1 MTFNSVTYLL
11 FLLVFLLTYW
21 RLPAAWRPGLIA
33 LASVLFYSLWKPVFV
48 LLMMLSASV
57 DYVVAMLIEKSD
69 DPKYRRRLLA
79 VTLAVNLGLLAYFKY
94 LLFAIDNLEVSLAF
108 FGHPVAIPHPEI
120 ILPLGISFYTF
131 ETISYVIDVYRRVI
145 PAERSLVRYVCFIT
159 FFPKLIAGP
168 ILRAAQLIPQFGA
181 TNRLSAQDVLAGLQA
196 IAIGLFLKGG
206 FADGI
211 AALVDDGFTRAAAL
225 WSAWDTWA
233 MASLFGIQI
242 YFDFAAYS
250 MIAIG
255 SARLMGI
262 HLPDNFNFPY
272 AAVSPRD
279 FWKRWHISLS
289 GWIRDYLYLPL
300 SGQKFENRSG
310 LPSGAG
316 ESGAAGDAKSA
327 TMVALFLTWAVMGLW
342 HGANW
347 TFVMWGLMH
356 AGLIALYRV
365 TESWRVRL
373 SPRVRTIGGALFTL
387 PMVLL
392 AWIPFR
398 ASTVHE
404 ALVIVG
410 KVFDPRAYFALG
422 LRENTYLVAVV
433 MLAGVLLAAP
443 ICHWIKTSAA
453 PGWIRVAG
461 MAAAGA
467 FLVPMSLVFLRPIT
481 QFIYFQ
487 F

>member
-1 MTFNSVTYLL
+1 
-11 FLLVFLLTYW
+11 
-21 RLPAAWRPGLIA
+21 
-33 LASVLFYSLWKPVFV
+33 VFV
-48 LLMMLSASV
+48 LVMLLSASV
-57 DYVVAMLIEKSD
+57 DYVVAMLIERTD
-69 DPKYRRRLLA
+69 DQRRRRCLLA
-79 VTLAVNLGLLAYFKY
+79 FTLMVNLGLLAYFKY
-94 LLFAIDNLEVSLAF
+94 LLFAIDNLEVALSLL
-108 FGHPVAIPHPEI
+108 GHPVQIPHPEI

-131 ETISYVIDVYRRVI
+131 ETISYVVDVYRRVI
-145 PAERSLVRYVCFIT
+145 PAERSLVRYVCFVT

-168 ILRAAQLIPQFGA
+168 ILRAAQLIPQFGVA
-181 TNRLSAQDVLAGLQA
+181 HRLVADDVLAGLQA

-211 AALVDDGFTRAAAL
+211 AGLVDDGFQRPAAM

-233 MASLFGIQI
+233 MATLFGIQI

-255 SARLMGI
+255 SSRLMGI
-262 HLPDNFNFPY
+262 RLPENFNFPY

-300 SGQKFENRSG
+300 SGQKFENRAG
-310 LPSGAG
+310 LPSGTG
-316 ESGAAGDAKSA
+316 ESGAGGVKSA
-327 TMVALFLTWAVMGLW
+327 TMLALFLTWAVMGLW

-356 AGLIALYRV
+356 ASLIAVYRLTERWRV
-365 TESWRVRL
+365 TL
-373 SPRVRTIGGALFTL
+373 SPIVRNVGGMLFTL

-398 ASTVHE
+398 AASAHD
-404 ALVIVG
+404 ALVIIG

-443 ICHWIKTSAA
+443 VHRFLTNGGF
-453 PGWIRVAG
+453 PGWLRIAG